1 MIRINNLKFSYHKN
15 RDLFSDLHLELSKG
29 HIYGLLG
36 KNGAGKTTLLKL
48 MTGLCFPIQGEVKV
62 FGTDSFLRTTKMLE
76 KIYFLPE
83 EIYSPSLKISNYL
96 SANSVFYPN
105 FDNKLF
111 YDLLEELEFDQF
123 NDLISKLSLGQK
135 KKVAIAFAIAAKTDI
150 LIMDE
155 PTNGLDIPSKSIFR
169 KIIARIATEDR
180 IILISTHQVRDLH
193 SLLDSVIILDGGS
206 IILNETVD
214 GIMKKLKFG
223 IVSPDNVS
231 NEKILYSENNIGGLV
246 AVFENTYNEDTNLDL
261 ELLFN
266 ATMLNKSL
274 IYNMFNAKNE

>member
-180 IILISTHQVRDLH
+180 IILISTHQVCPKT
-193 SLLDSVIILDGGS
+193 I
-206 IILNETVD
+206 
-214 GIMKKLKFG
+214 
-223 IVSPDNVS
+223 
-231 NEKILYSENNIGGLV
+231 
-246 AVFENTYNEDTNLDL
+246 
-261 ELLFN
+261 
-266 ATMLNKSL
+266 
-274 IYNMFNAKNE
+274 

>member
-62 FGTDSFLRTTKMLE
+62 FGTDSFLRTTKILE

-246 AVFENTYNEDTNLDL
+246 AVCENTYNEDTNLDL

>member
-1 MIRINNLKFSYHKN
+1 
-15 RDLFSDLHLELSKG
+15 
-29 HIYGLLG
+29 
-36 KNGAGKTTLLKL
+36 
-48 MTGLCFPIQGEVKV
+48 
-62 FGTDSFLRTTKMLE
+62 
-76 KIYFLPE
+76 
-83 EIYSPSLKISNYL
+83 
-96 SANSVFYPN
+96 
-105 FDNKLF
+105 
-111 YDLLEELEFDQF
+111 
-123 NDLISKLSLGQK
+123 
-135 KKVAIAFAIAAKTDI
+135 
-150 LIMDE
+150 MDE

-246 AVFENTYNEDTNLDL
+246 AVCENTYNEDTNLDL

>member
-246 AVFENTYNEDTNLDL
+246 AVCENTYNEDTNLDL